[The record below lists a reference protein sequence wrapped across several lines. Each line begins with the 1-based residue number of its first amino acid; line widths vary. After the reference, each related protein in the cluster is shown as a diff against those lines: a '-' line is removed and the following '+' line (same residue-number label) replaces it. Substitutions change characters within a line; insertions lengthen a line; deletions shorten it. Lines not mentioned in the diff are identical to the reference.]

1 MCPAPLHAL
10 SNEKKN
16 FPIIKEK
23 EQEVWVAVL
32 RNMVLRKIEKHF
44 FERFFCFF
52 MIFRDFQKTD

>member
-10 SNEKKN
+10 SNEKIN

-32 RNMVLRKIEKHF
+32 RKIEKHF
-44 FERFFCFF
+44 FERFFSVFF

>member
-32 RNMVLRKIEKHF
+32 RNMVFEKNRKTF
-44 FERFFCFF
+44 FRTFFSVFL
-52 MIFRDFQKTD
+52 

>member
-23 EQEVWVAVL
+23 EQEVWLAVL

-44 FERFFCFF
+44 FERFFSVFL
-52 MIFRDFQKTD
+52 

>member
-1 MCPAPLHAL
+1 MCPASLHAL

-23 EQEVWVAVL
+23 EEEVWVAVL

-44 FERFFCFF
+44 FERFCFF

>member
-32 RNMVLRKIEKHF
+32 RKIEKHF
-44 FERFFCFF
+44 FERFFLFF